1 VVYGSKSAGGIT
13 LISET
18 IVLRR
23 TDARSIKRETTG
35 FSEDVRP
42 HGCHGRLGVF
52 CQKTDWYCG
61 ETLPKSPRLLAHRV
75 SSSSK
80 KKRQP
85 ARDGE
90 VATCGCHPPLMCTM
104 TELLHYNSAIK
115 RVTNHCFFHYFT
127 YK

>member
-1 VVYGSKSAGGIT
+1 MYGSKSAGGIT

-23 TDARSIKRETTG
+23 TNARSIKRETTG

-52 CQKTDWYCG
+52 VKRLLGTAVKPCQKR
-61 ETLPKSPRLLAHRV
+61 PRLLAHRV

-80 KKRQP
+80 KK
-85 ARDGE
+85 E
-90 VATCGCHPPLMCTM
+90 ATCKRWGSRNSWMLPPPLMCTM
-104 TELLHYNSAIK
+104 TKLLHYNIFIK
-115 RVTNHCFFHYFT
+115 RFTNHCFFYFT

>member
-18 IVLRR
+18 VVLRR

-35 FSEDVRP
+35 LSKDVRP

-52 CQKTDWYCG
+52 VKRLIGTAVKPCQKVPDCSHIG
-61 ETLPKSPRLLAHRV
+61 SPHLRR
-75 SSSSK
+75 

-90 VATCGCHPPLMCTM
+90 VANRGCYPPLMCTM
-104 TELLHYNSAIK
+104 SELLHYNSVIK
-115 RVTNHCFFHYFT
+115 RFADHFFFHYFT